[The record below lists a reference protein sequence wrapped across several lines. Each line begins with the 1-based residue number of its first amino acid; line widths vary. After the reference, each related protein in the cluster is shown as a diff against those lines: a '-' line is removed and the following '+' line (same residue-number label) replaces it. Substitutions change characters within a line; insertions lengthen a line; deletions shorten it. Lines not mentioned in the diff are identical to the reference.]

1 MIRILIADDE
11 QIERMALEK
20 KLKKLF
26 GETCEVQAVEN
37 GREVLERYCSWKP
50 QILILDVRMPGISGL
65 EAAERIRETDRDCSI
80 IFLTAFDEFSY
91 AKKAI
96 SVRALDYILKPADD
110 AELTAAVEEGI
121 RAAQESGRRAPRENA
136 STAEPKAAPEQ
147 EDRILSYV
155 KAHFAE
161 DLSVQDVA
169 GHFGY
174 ADAYFCRIFKQHF
187 GKSFVSYL
195 TDYRIERAKEKLAG
209 KETNIREVGRT
220 VGYADPNYFAKVF
233 RRVTGMSPTEYQ
245 QSMAG

>member
-26 GETCEVQAVEN
+26 GETCEVQSAEN
-37 GREVLERYCSWKP
+37 GREVLECYSVWKP

-65 EAAERIRETDRDCSI
+65 EAAEKIRETDRDCSI

-110 AELTAAVEEGI
+110 REL
-121 RAAQESGRRAPRENA
+121 NA
-136 STAEPKAAPEQ
+136 STAEPKEAPEQ

-195 TDYRIERAKEKLAG
+195 TDYRIERAKEKLG
-209 KETNIREVGRT
+209 EKETNIREVGQT

-245 QSMAG
+245 SRMD

>member
-26 GETCEVQAVEN
+26 GETCEVQSAEN
-37 GREVLERYCSWKP
+37 GREVLECYSVWKP

-65 EAAERIRETDRDCSI
+65 EAAEKIRETDRDCSI

-91 AKKAI
+91 AK
-96 SVRALDYILKPADD
+96 
-110 AELTAAVEEGI
+110 AVEEGI
-121 RAAQESGRRAPRENA
+121 RVAQETGRRTPRENA
-136 STAEPKAAPEQ
+136 STAEPKEAPEQ

-195 TDYRIERAKEKLAG
+195 TDYRIERAKEKLG
-209 KETNIREVGRT
+209 EKETNIREVGQT

-245 QSMAG
+245 SRMD